1 VRRIQPFPSLFLMV
15 VGALPAQD
23 GLGLAYYQHCFG
35 SKNAV
40 ALAPDLAVERVMI
53 DVQQALAT
61 WSSRRQR
68 ALEKQA
74 VRDPR
79 SFQLWQLILATPADQ
94 RGEVMRLIDPVAY
107 RPIWPRSFENGVAE
121 IRCFEHRHLGVAEPA
136 ELSPVRAFGAAI
148 WGSDSEPVGGGAPC
162 DGAAARAAFLARLSR
177 GEAAGVVPRLLQA
190 IGEGSAELGDPAA
203 RRAVWL
209 DVAERWSAGSLGSE
223 RNARGWHVLKGRS
236 VHVVGSADEWRCA
249 AEASLRLQAAIET
262 AVGAK
267 VPQPSRDHAGL
278 EGLRRACEVCAEV
291 AALPVRRPLTE
302 PETDLVAALVQNRD
316 VLAGL
321 RGPSGAPSVVSVSRT
336 LSIGDERLAAFVLER
351 SP

>member
-1 VRRIQPFPSLFLMV
+1 MRRIQPLPSLFLMV
-15 VGALPAQD
+15 VAALPAQD

-107 RPIWPRSFENGVAE
+107 RPIWPRTFENGVAE

-162 DGAAARAAFLARLSR
+162 DGAAARAAFLAGLSR

-190 IGEGSAELGDPAA
+190 IGGGSAELGDPAA

-209 DVAERWSAGSLGSE
+209 DVSEHWSAGSLGSE

-249 AEASLRLQAAIET
+249 AEASRRLQAAV
-262 AVGAK
+262 AVDVVLK
-267 VPQPSRDHAGL
+267 SREHAGL
-278 EGLRRACEVCAEV
+278 EAVRRACEVCADV
-291 AALPVRRPLTE
+291 AALPARRPLTE

-336 LSIGDERLAAFVLER
+336 LSIGDERAAAFVLER